1 MDQMQADAGR
11 STWLPPDVDPVSE
24 VFNPAMT
31 AATTFNRNLLTT
43 VDACQKDWF
52 FFLNERWHENLKV
65 PERLAGCRTL
75 PEVQQVYL
83 DYWKR
88 AAEQYGVEFQHLGE
102 LAQAKPQSAVEPA
115 APAAKS
121 SRAATVPDQYR
132 PAA

>member
-1 MDQMQADAGR
+1 MDQTQKDASR
-11 STWLPPDVDPVSE
+11 PVKLPPDVDPVSE

-31 AATTFNRNLLTT
+31 AATTFNRNLLTSI
-43 VDACQKDWF
+43 AAYQKEWF
-52 FFLNERWHENLKV
+52 GFLNWRWHENLDF
-65 PERLAGCRTL
+65 PARLARCHML

-102 LAQAKPQSAVEPA
+102 LAQVKPQSAVEPA

-121 SRAATVPDQYR
+121 SRPATDQYR